1 MKKRSIALRLGV
13 FALAL
18 TLVTTSLSSG
28 TLAKFRE
35 DITKRGTFM
44 VAKWNPAVKIK
55 KADNT
60 QITAETFNLK
70 DTLSSGYIKNTTA
83 INAEKLA
90 PGTQG
95 HFTVQVDA
103 QDSEVSIQYAIKMY
117 RSDTV
122 TNKFPDN
129 LVFWKGTE
137 SDKDSGEVTLKNA
150 TAAAPAE
157 LGTPGTLEAGSS
169 NKTTEVTV
177 WWEWP
182 FEDGGD
188 TKNNDTIAGKDPG
201 NFEFTVKVELTQV
214 DPTKAAA

>member
-35 DITKRGTFM
+35 NITKRGTFM
-44 VAKWNPAVKIK
+44 VAKWNPAVTLKSS
-55 KADNT
+55 DNSA
-60 QITAETFNLK
+60 ITTATFNLK
-70 DTLSSGYIKNTTA
+70 DTMTPNYIKNGTA

-117 RSDTV
+117 RSDTS
-122 TNKFPDN
+122 TNKFPNN
-129 LVFWKGTE
+129 LVFWKGAE
-137 SDKDSGEVTLKNA
+137 GDKDSGGVTLKDA
-150 TAAAPAE
+150 TSTSPIE
-157 LGTPGTLEAGSS
+157 LGTPGTLEAGDS
-169 NKTTEVTV
+169 NNTTDVTV

-182 FEDGGD
+182 YDDGGD
-188 TKNNDTIAGKDPG
+188 ATNDDTLAGKDPG
-201 NFEFTVKVELTQV
+201 TFEFTVQVELTQV
-214 DPTKAAA
+214 DPTKPAA

>member
-35 DITKRGTFM
+35 DITKKGTFM
-44 VAKWNPAVKIK
+44 VAKWDPSVTLQSS
-55 KADNT
+55 DNS
-60 QITAETFNLK
+60 QITTATFNLK
-70 DTLSSGYIKNTTA
+70 DTMTPNYIKNTTA
-83 INAEKLA
+83 INADKLA

-95 HFTVQVDA
+95 HFTVHVDA
-103 QDSEVSIQYAIKMY
+103 GQSEVGVKYAIKMF
-117 RSDTV
+117 RSDTE
-122 TNKFPDN
+122 TKRFPKH
-129 LVFWKGTE
+129 LTFWKGE
-137 SDKDSGEVTLKNA
+137 AGDKDTGGITLS
-150 TAAAPAE
+150 TTPTE
-157 LGTPGTLEAGSS
+157 LGTPGTLMAGDS
-169 NKTTEVTV
+169 NNTTDVTV

-188 TKNNDTIAGKDPG
+188 ATNDDTFVGKDAG

>member
-44 VAKWNPAVKIK
+44 VAKWNPAVTLKSS
-55 KADNT
+55 DNSA
-60 QITAETFNLK
+60 ITTATFNLK
-70 DTLSSGYIKNTTA
+70 DTMTPNYIKNGTA
-83 INAEKLA
+83 INATKLA

-103 QDSEVSIQYAIKMY
+103 QDSEVSIQYAIKMF
-117 RSDTV
+117 RSDTA

-129 LVFWKGTE
+129 LVFWKGAE
-137 SDKDSGEVTLKNA
+137 GDKDTGAITL
-150 TAAAPAE
+150 TTTPTE
-157 LGTPGTLEAGSS
+157 LGTPGTLVAGDS
-169 NKTTEVTV
+169 NKTTDVTV

-182 FEDGGD
+182 YEDGGD
-188 TKNNDTIAGKDPG
+188 TKNNDTLAGKDPG